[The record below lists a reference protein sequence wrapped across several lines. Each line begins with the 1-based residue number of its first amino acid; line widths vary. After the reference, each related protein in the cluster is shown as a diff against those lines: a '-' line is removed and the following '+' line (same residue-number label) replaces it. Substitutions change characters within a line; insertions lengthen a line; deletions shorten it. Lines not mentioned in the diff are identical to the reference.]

1 MQPSP
6 NEIADF
12 SVEYLLLLVS
22 LLELGRKGEYKYRTL
37 APRPGTYLS
46 LHQFEQWNE
55 KTKVFDAGSLVDK
68 FLLLSISRD
77 SYSGGCAGVKWD
89 EEKVGE
95 GGGGEGEGRE
105 RSAEYKMANLILR
118 PSLSPVFDMQRLREE
133 DLTHAVMT
141 ADYIAYPS
149 YDDKVK
155 GYIILN

>member
-22 LLELGRKGEYKYRTL
+22 LLELGRKGAYKYRTL

-46 LHQFEQWNE
+46 LHQFEQWNK

-95 GGGGEGEGRE
+95 GGGGGRGKGGNVV
-105 RSAEYKMANLILR
+105 RSIKW
-118 PSLSPVFDMQRLREE
+118 
-133 DLTHAVMT
+133 LT
-141 ADYIAYPS
+141 S
-149 YDDKVK
+149 F
-155 GYIILN
+155 